1 MAKTPAAGGQ
11 TPPKIEFPCDFSL
24 KIVGTAAEDLVEVV
38 CNILEVHA
46 PGFDATA
53 ITWQDSKNGNYR
65 SIRVVIRATS
75 TDQLDALHRDL
86 KATGRIHMVL

>member
-65 SIRVVIRATS
+65 SIRVVIRATG